1 MIGPDPIMSTDL
13 IEVSFGMMSKG
24 NPVFY
29 GRDKSRKSKVAAG
42 ILKIIFRCVGT
53 KLKEKASTI
62 RRRL

>member
-1 MIGPDPIMSTDL
+1 
-13 IEVSFGMMSKG
+13 MMSKG

-53 KLKEKASTI
+53 RLKEKASTI
-62 RRRL
+62 RRRHIIAGWKKYFNQLL